1 MQRPV
6 LKSSAPRTPLA
17 LATALAALV
26 LLAVAGR
33 ASAGPEDDAKKALA
47 AKQYAQAAEVL
58 APVVEQGGGSRE
70 AALLFAQAVTKG
82 RLVDHYTLA
91 EDALSKQVKQSDD
104 AALRTALG
112 EVFLAQAPTRD
123 DPKQVEGLYR
133 DAIFQF
139 EKALGVTPGHA
150 DALIGKA
157 QAHYYMG
164 ESDTALEVLESL
176 PADKPSARAQYWRGK
191 VFYDRA
197 EQAYKSDPKAEATK
211 ALFRKAKAA
220 SEASAKLEASY
231 DAWMLYAYAAQY
243 LGEPEVALEGYAK
256 AMSADPESP
265 YPLKGIRVLK
275 TGDDAAYVATLEK
288 LARDCPAN
296 VAVHLF
302 LGEAHLKANRWEPAV
317 KALST
322 YVQRSANPGRAHYL
336 LGVALAK
343 AGKESEAVASFE
355 LALQKMPQDLLAAD
369 ELDQRLR
376 AKYQETAA
384 GSLDTAKACVAAY
397 DRLCA
402 MTRDNP
408 FVFNSAGFLLRE
420 TYARHRN
427 DAAWKPILEACVRF
441 YEAGTKLIDDFTA
454 DVVEAASWSD
464 RYGWAQIT
472 SDTALMY
479 QPQFYPENADA
490 PKAEAYYLRALKFS
504 NNGYFDAWN
513 NLRKMYHAQN
523 EFQKVYDLDA
533 AAAEGLAL
541 EDGTPHT
548 TGRKAAREEMAKLV
562 AEGKAKGE

>member
-1 MQRPV
+1 
-6 LKSSAPRTPLA
+6 
-17 LATALAALV
+17 LV
-26 LLAVAGR
+26 LVAVAGR

-82 RLVDHYTLA
+82 RLVDHYALA

-104 AALRTALG
+104 AQLRTALG

-197 EQAYKSDPKAEATK
+197 EQAYKADPKAEAAK

-220 SEASAKLEASY
+220 SEASAKIEASY
-231 DAWMLYAYAAQY
+231 DAWMQFAYASQY
-243 LGEPEVALEGYAK
+243 LGEPEVALEGYTK

-265 YPLKGIRVLK
+265 YPLMGIRALK
-275 TGDDAAYVATLEK
+275 TGNDAAYVATLDK
-288 LARDCPAN
+288 LAKDCPLN
-296 VAVHLF
+296 VAVHLY
-302 LGEAHLKANRWEPAV
+302 LGQAHLKANRWEPAA

-322 YVQRSANPGRAHYL
+322 FVQRSSKPAQGYAL
-336 LGVALAK
+336 LGQALAGQ
-343 AGKESEAVASFE
+343 GKEKEAVEAFE
-355 LALQKMPQDLLAAD
+355 KALQLDASDVVSAVELNRRLTTKHAEAAQASLKAAKEAEDAFERLANLSSGPVDILNNGAFILREAYGRHKGD
-369 ELDQRLR
+369 ASWLPVLKASARL
-376 AKYQETAA
+376 YE
-384 GSLDTAKACVAAY
+384 VAAK
-397 DRLCA
+397 
-402 MTRDNP
+402 
-408 FVFNSAGFLLRE
+408 
-420 TYARHRN
+420 
-427 DAAWKPILEACVRF
+427 W
-441 YEAGTKLIDDFTA
+441 IDDQPQ
-454 DVVEAASWSD
+454 DVVESAPWGT

-472 SDTALMY
+472 SDTGLMF
-479 QPQFYPENADA
+479 QPQFYAENADA
-490 PKAEAYYLRALKFS
+490 AKAEAYYLRALKLS
-504 NNGYFDAWN
+504 NHGYPDAWN
-513 NLRKMYHAQN
+513 NLRKLYHAQS
-523 EFQKVYDLDA
+523 EFQKVHDLDA
-533 AAAEGLAL
+533 LAAEGLAL